1 MTSQKHSDKARTR
14 ETIGMV

>member
-14 ETIGMV
+14 ATIGMV